1 MAQGKISKRS
11 VDALKPGER
20 DAYLWDSELAGFGLK
35 VTPAGGRTY
44 LVQYRLGGRKGR
56 TRRVTIGKHGTVTA
70 DKAREAAKRLLGQVA
85 NGQDPAERKTRA
97 RNEPTVKEL
106 ADRYLEEH
114 VAVHN
119 KPSQGQRARALVRR
133 QIKPAL
139 GNIAVSRLTRAEV
152 KEWHH
157 ALRKTP
163 YEANRAL
170 ACLSKM
176 MSLACK
182 DWELRPDNPC
192 LGVKRFEEQ
201 KRERFF
207 SDQDLKRIG
216 ETLAQADKNRS
227 ELPGALHAIRLL
239 AMTGMRLGE
248 VLGLRWDDVD
258 LANGAIRLPDAKA
271 GARTVPLGAPAM
283 AFLVNLEQAGDYVA
297 AGTDAEQPLT
307 VDYMEKVWQRLR
319 VKAGLP
325 DARMHDFRHTTGTYA
340 GQAGLNAFM
349 VRDLLGHKTLAMTGR
364 YVERATDPLREAA
377 TSVSNRV
384 ARALDGGESGEVV
397 PLPGRGQKPA

>member
-35 VTPAGGRTY
+35 VTPAGSKVY
-44 LVQYRLGGRKGR
+44 LVQYRIGGRKGR

-70 DKAREAAKRLLGQVA
+70 DMAREAAKRLLGQVA
-85 NGQDPAERKTRA
+85 NGKDPAESKTQARK
-97 RNEPTVKEL
+97 EPTVAQV
-106 ADRYLEEH
+106 ADRYIEEH
-114 VAVHN
+114 VTTHN
-119 KPSQGQRARALVRR
+119 KPNMGREARRLVKGR
-133 QIKPAL
+133 IKPAL
-139 GNIAVSRLTRAEV
+139 GSIAVSRLTRAQV
-152 KEWHH
+152 KAWHH
-157 ALRKTP
+157 ALRETP

-170 ACLSKM
+170 ACLSKI

-192 LGVKRFEEQ
+192 NGVKRFAEQ

-207 SDQDLKRIG
+207 SDEELKRIG
-216 ETLAQADKNRS
+216 ETLTEAEQARS
-227 ELPGALHAIRLL
+227 ELPTVLHAIRLL
-239 AMTGMRLGE
+239 ALTGMRLSE
-248 VLGLRWDDVD
+248 VLGLRWSDVD
-258 LANGAIRLPDAKA
+258 LGNGAIRLPDAKA

-283 AFLVNLEQAGDYVA
+283 AFLASLERAGDYVA
-297 AGTDAEQPLT
+297 QGFDGQPLT
-307 VDYMEKVWQRLR
+307 VNYMEKGWRRLR
-319 VKAGLP
+319 EKAGVS
-325 DARMHDFRHTTGTYA
+325 DARLHDFRHTTGTYA

-364 YVERATDPLREAA
+364 YVERATDPHREAA
-377 TSVSNRV
+377 TMVANRV
-384 ARALDGGESGEVV
+384 ARALDGGESGEVI

>member
-1 MAQGKISKRS
+1 MAQGKITKRS

-56 TRRVTIGKHGTVTA
+56 TRRVTIGKHGTVTP

-85 NGQDPAERKTRA
+85 DGQDPAEGKTQARK
-97 RNEPTVKEL
+97 EPTVAQV

-119 KPSQGQRARALVRR
+119 KPSQGRRARGLVSRH
-133 QIKPAL
+133 IEPAL
-139 GNIAVSRLTRAEV
+139 GNVAVSRLTRAQV
-152 KEWHH
+152 KAWHH
-157 ALRKTP
+157 ALRETP

-170 ACLSKM
+170 ACLSKI

-192 LGVKRFEEQ
+192 IGVKRYSEQ
-201 KRERFF
+201 ERERFF
-207 SDQDLKRIG
+207 SDKELRRIG
-216 ETLAQADKNRS
+216 ETLAEAEQSRS
-227 ELPGALHAIRLL
+227 EFPGALHAMRLL
-239 AMTGMRLGE
+239 ALTGMRLGE
-248 VLGLRWDDVD
+248 VLGLRWEDVD

-271 GARTVPLGAPAM
+271 GARSVPLGAPAM
-283 AFLVNLEQAGDYVA
+283 AFLAGLDRAGDYVA
-297 AGTDAEQPLT
+297 QGFEGRPLST
-307 VDYMEKVWQRLR
+307 NYVEKAWRRLR
-319 VKAGLP
+319 EKAGVF
-325 DARMHDFRHTTGTYA
+325 DARLHDFRHTTGTYA
-340 GQAGLNAFM
+340 AQAGLNAFM